1 MESELA
7 SSLQQY
13 QGLFQ
18 WVGSSHQVAKGLDLQ
33 LHHQLFQWIFRVD
46 FLWDWLVWSP
56 CCPRDTQDSYLTPQ
70 FENIKELMLLVQLF
84 FLLQL
89 LPGSTLTTVHYYWKN
104 GWLLEMRWLDGITS
118 GMDMSL
124 SRLWELVIDK
134 EAWHAAVHGVAKSQ
148 TRLGDWTTTRWFQS
162 LPALI
167 HHGHW
172 TWQSFLITLDLE

>member
-56 CCPRDTQDSYLTPQ
+56 CCPRDTQDSYLTQ

-84 FLLQL
+84 FLLQR

-134 EAWHAAVHGVAKSQ
+134 EAWHAAVHGVAKSW
-148 TRLGDWTTTRWFQS
+148 TRLSNWTELNW
-162 LPALI
+162 
-167 HHGHW
+167 
-172 TWQSFLITLDLE
+172 LEMRKRTENG